1 MALLAE
7 KAGIEVEEVQIL
19 VDGRVVEEKLRILIV
34 VDEPAVRQL
43 VQRLLTAYEVS
54 EAGDGEEALVAIRAD
69 QPDLVIA
76 DIQMPRMD
84 GFALVDQL
92 KEEFPDIPVLALSG
106 YVGAEEIEA
115 HNFVGLIEKPMQV
128 NDFQE
133 RVDDTLDKSG

>member
-1 MALLAE
+1 M
-7 KAGIEVEEVQIL
+7 
-19 VDGRVVEEKLRILIV
+19 
-34 VDEPAVRQL
+34 

-92 KEEFPDIPVLALSG
+92 KEEFPDLPVLALSG